1 MTKEEIKQDKL
12 NIKDKLDIEIQKNIE
27 EFLLYVKKIKS

>member
-27 EFLLYVKKIKS
+27 EFLLYAKKIKS